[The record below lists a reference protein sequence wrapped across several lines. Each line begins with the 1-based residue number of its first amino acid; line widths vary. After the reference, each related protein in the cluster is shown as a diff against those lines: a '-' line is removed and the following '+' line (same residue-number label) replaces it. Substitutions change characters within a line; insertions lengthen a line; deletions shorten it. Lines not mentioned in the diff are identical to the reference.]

1 MKMYTIKTALS
12 DFFQG
17 TVGET
22 RLRESI
28 RKGEIPSVR
37 IGKRIILREN
47 ALLAWMEEQEKESLK
62 QSFKRQTGLKAVK

>member
-1 MKMYTIKTALS
+1 MKMYTVKTALS

-28 RKGEIPSVR
+28 LKGEIPHTR
-37 IGKRIILREN
+37 IGKRIILREA
-47 ALLAWMEEQEKESLK
+47 ALLAWMEEQERTSSRPPFEK
-62 QSFKRQTGLKAVK
+62 QTWLKAIK